1 MSTQIYVHICSQQDY
16 SQWPKIR
23 SKNMFI
29 NKRSTRTVYTNQN
42 YSTYEDSGKCNPFSK
57 GKTFKIR
64 QNDPNIRITK
74 DLKAAMTIT
83 MK

>member
-1 MSTQIYVHICSQQDY
+1 
-16 SQWPKIR
+16 
-23 SKNMFI
+23 MFI
-29 NKRSTRTVYTNQN
+29 NKRRDKQEQYIHTNQN
-42 YSTYEDSGKCNPFSK
+42 YSTYKDSGKCNPFSK
-57 GKTFKIR
+57 GKTFNIR

>member
-1 MSTQIYVHICSQQDY
+1 
-16 SQWPKIR
+16 
-23 SKNMFI
+23 MFI
-29 NKRSTRTVYTNQN
+29 NKIRAKQEQYIHTNQN
-42 YSTYEDSGKCNPFSK
+42 YSTYEDK
-57 GKTFKIR
+57 GKTFNIR